1 MTVAISHFGEPTV
14 NSHSELTMATHY
26 APANLHLWQA
36 WRIQINRGVGRA
48 REGKAV
54 MSEES
59 KQSDR
64 KGIFLIS
71 ALAGIIGGLCCV
83 TPVVLVML
91 GLASLAVATD
101 LGNVLYG
108 EYRWL
113 FRGGAL
119 LFLALALFFYFRSRG
134 ICTLDGARRERN
146 RIINTTLLVLIFAVG
161 IYIFWTYVAV
171 HYWGIA
177 VGLPWAQYDEGW
189 AIPAAA
195 LVLAVAFLLYWFVF
209 RRAGKRKG
217 TDPAGL
223 HREVS

>member
-1 MTVAISHFGEPTV
+1 
-14 NSHSELTMATHY
+14 
-26 APANLHLWQA
+26 
-36 WRIQINRGVGRA
+36 
-48 REGKAV
+48 
-54 MSEES
+54 MSEKS

-119 LFLALALFFYFRSRG
+119 VFLALALFFYFRSRG
-134 ICTLDGARRERN
+134 ICTLDAARRERN
-146 RIINTTLLVLIFAVG
+146 RIINTSLLVLIFAVG

-189 AIPAAA
+189 AIPVSA
-195 LVLAVAFLLYWFVF
+195 LVLAVAFLLYWFFF
-209 RRAGKRKG
+209 RRAGRRK
-217 TDPAGL
+217 DAHPPGL
-223 HREVS
+223 RREVG